1 VAINKILVAH
11 DFSEPGNRA
20 LAFAITLAEET
31 SARVEV
37 VYVMPD
43 VFDGRGDLD
52 LAMPPTFKGQG
63 ERYLKFLQEELARMV
78 HLTAPESAGKV
89 SCHALR
95 GDPVKQIEAL
105 AKEIGADVVCLGA
118 TGKGAVARVLMGS
131 ISQLVL
137 RTSPVPV
144 LIVP

>member
-1 VAINKILVAH
+1 MAINKILVAH
-11 DFSEPGNRA
+11 DFSEPSNRA
-20 LAFAITLAEET
+20 LGFAITLSEAT
-31 SARVEV
+31 GAKVEV

-43 VFDGRGDLD
+43 VFDGRGDVE

-63 ERYLKFLQEELARMV
+63 ERYLKFLQEELSRMV
-78 HLTAPESAGKV
+78 QLAAPGSG
-89 SCHALR
+89 SLPCHAMR

-131 ISQLVL
+131 ISQLIL
-137 RTSPVPV
+137 RSSPVPV
-144 LIVP
+144 LVVP